1 MVIRGYH
8 VQGSDGAI
16 GHIRDFIVDDGT
28 WEVRYLVV
36 DTSNWWLGKKVL
48 ISPLWASSVSW
59 EEGAVHVDMSRRSI
73 RESPEW
79 DPSAPV
85 NREYESC
92 LCDFYGRP
100 IDWEEDGQSKPR
112 TGPNSR

>member
-1 MVIRGYH
+1 MHGFTLHALDAEVGR
-8 VQGSDGAI
+8 
-16 GHIRDFIVDDGT
+16 VDEILFDDQYWT
-28 WEVRYLVV
+28 VRYLIVHTG
-36 DTSNWWLGKKVL
+36 DWLTGRKVL

-59 EEGAVHVDMSRRSI
+59 EEGAVHVDMSRQSI

-79 DPSAPV
+79 DPSASV

-100 IDWEEDGQSKPR
+100 I
-112 TGPNSR
+112 

>member
-1 MVIRGYH
+1 M
-8 VQGSDGAI
+8 
-16 GHIRDFIVDDGT
+16 
-28 WEVRYLVV
+28 
-36 DTSNWWLGKKVL
+36 L

-59 EEGAVHVDMSRRSI
+59 EEGAVHVDMSRQSI

-79 DPSAPV
+79 DPSASV

-100 IDWEEDGQSKPR
+100 I
-112 TGPNSR
+112 